1 VLAARDLQ
9 RQASRFMLND
19 FVVRQAQLA
28 DADALFEAH
37 QDSVLNLC
45 TGAYSPEQM
54 NAWFSGRSAE
64 MYRPALEARKIWLAE
79 QSNRVMGFVG
89 FAPGEVTLLFVRQAA
104 AGLGLGKQ
112 LFALGARKAGSDFAG
127 PLTVVAT
134 MNSWKFYQSQG
145 FVPVAEESCVR
156 GEPEIHFPVIRMQRP
171 LVCGS

>member
-1 VLAARDLQ
+1 
-9 RQASRFMLND
+9 MLNECI
-19 FVVRQAQLA
+19 VRQAQLA

-45 TGAYSPEQM
+45 AGAYSQEQM
-54 NAWFSGRSAE
+54 NAWFAGRSPE
-64 MYRPALEARKIWLAE
+64 IYRPALDARQIWLAE
-79 QSNRVMGFVG
+79 RSDRVMGFVG

-134 MNSWKFYQSQG
+134 MNSRKFYQSQG
-145 FVPVAEESCVR
+145 FVPIAEESFVR

-171 LVCGS
+171 LVCRS